1 MAAQS
6 DATRKVVI
14 FVVLMIMASTLASS
28 SCYARTIEDG
38 ANLPCFHQEKCKDRC
53 QTVCGLSF
61 KPSAHAYC
69 NKQDQCCC
77 A

>member
-1 MAAQS
+1 MAAKS
-6 DATRKVVI
+6 NATRKAVI
-14 FVVLMIMASTLASS
+14 FVVLMIMASTLSSS

-38 ANLPCFHQEKCKDRC
+38 ANLPCFHQEKCEDRC

-69 NKQDQCCC
+69 KKDQCCC